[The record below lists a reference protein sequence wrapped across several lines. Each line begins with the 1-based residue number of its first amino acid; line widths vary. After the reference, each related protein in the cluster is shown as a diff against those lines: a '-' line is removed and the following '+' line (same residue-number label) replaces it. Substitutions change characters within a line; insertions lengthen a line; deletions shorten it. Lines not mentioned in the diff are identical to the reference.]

1 MPQESL
7 TGQPSRLSIAITGSG
22 GSGAVTT
29 GSILLAAVARAGYYG
44 LMTRSAGPQIRGGE
58 SAAMVRFGPG
68 PVNGM
73 DDRFDILV
81 ALDWL
86 NISRFYDEIPLGAES
101 LVLTDPAGG
110 TVPAEILA
118 SGAQVVELPLK
129 AMADAV
135 AGGRLNMA
143 ALGAAGA
150 MAGLPL
156 AALEAA
162 ATATLGRKSAS
173 VAESAVACL
182 QAGYAAAPARPVTAI
197 TGTERWNMSGNEAS
211 GLGALRGGVRF
222 VAAYPITPATEM
234 LEWLAPRL
242 EKVGGGLLQAEDELA
257 SVNMIIGGSFGGV
270 PSLTA
275 TSGPGLSL
283 MMEGLGLAVTSETP
297 IVVANV
303 MRGGPSTGI
312 PTKSE
317 QSDLNLALYG
327 FHGDAPHLVL
337 AATDIRDC
345 TFTTQWAVRLVEHLQ
360 TVAIVLTDQALGQSR
375 TICDPPAEFP
385 DKLSRVT
392 AEIGAEP
399 YRRYALTETGISPMA
414 LPGQPGGL
422 YVADGL
428 EHNPRGTPSSMAKD
442 HAAQLEKRRRKL
454 LDFDYGPW
462 WAEIRGAGPLA
473 PLALVT
479 WGSATGAVVEAAE
492 RLTAAGHPT
501 RAIALR
507 LIAPLRHADLAQA
520 LDGAERVLV
529 VEQNQGAQLFHYLHG
544 EQALPA
550 GAHSFARPGP
560 LPLRP
565 GDIVTAALATLDRR
579 VPAAVPAAGTSP
591 ATTTP
596 ESQGHASVSPTA
608 DTTSVDRPAPTS
620 AQEH

>member
-1 MPQESL
+1 MLQESH
-7 TGQPSRLSIAITGSG
+7 TGQPPRLSIAITGSG

-29 GSILLAAVARAGYYG
+29 GSILLAAVARAGFYG

-58 SAAMVRFGPG
+58 SAAMVRFGPT
-68 PVNGM
+68 PVNAM

-86 NISRFYDEIPLGAES
+86 NISRFLDEIPLDGSS
-101 LVLTDPAGG
+101 LILTDPAGG
-110 TVPAEILA
+110 AVPPAILA
-118 SGAQVVELPLK
+118 SGAQVVALPLK

-156 AALEAA
+156 AALEIEAR
-162 ATATLGRKSAS
+162 ATLGKKSAS
-173 VAESAVACL
+173 VADSAVACL
-182 QAGYAAAPARPVTAI
+182 QAGYAAAPGQPVAEMA
-197 TGTERWNMSGNEAS
+197 GTERWNMSGNEAS
-211 GLGALRGGVRF
+211 GLGALRGGIRF

-270 PSLTA
+270 PSMTA

-283 MMEGLGLAVTSETP
+283 MMEGLGLAVASETP

-317 QSDLNLALYG
+317 QSDLNIALYG

-345 TFTTQWAVRLVEHLQ
+345 VFTTQWAVRLAEHLQ

-375 TICDPPAEFP
+375 TICPPPASFP
-385 DKLSRVT
+385 DTLPRLT
-392 AEIGAEP
+392 AEPGDAP
-399 YRRYALTETGISPMA
+399 YRRYALTESGISPMA
-414 LPGQPGGL
+414 LPGQVGGI
-422 YVADGL
+422 YTADGL

-442 HAAQLEKRRRKL
+442 HADQSEKRQRKL
-454 LDFDYGPW
+454 QNFAYGDS
-462 WAEIRGAGPLA
+462 WAEISGAGPI
-473 PLALVT
+473 ALVT

-492 RLTAAGHPT
+492 RLTAAGQPA

-520 LDGAERVLV
+520 LAGAEEILV
-529 VEQNQGAQLFHYLHG
+529 VEQNQGAQLFHYLHA

-550 GAHSFARPGP
+550 GARSLARPGP

-565 GDIVTAALATLDRR
+565 GDIVAAALAR
-579 VPAAVPAAGTSP
+579 PAASP
-591 ATTTP
+591 N
-596 ESQGHASVSPTA
+596 
-608 DTTSVDRPAPTS
+608 
-620 AQEH
+620 QEH

>member
-1 MPQESL
+1 MSMETSTP
-7 TGQPSRLSIAITGSG
+7 GQAQRLSIAITGSG

-86 NISRFYDEIPLGAES
+86 NISRFYDEIPLGTKS
-101 LVLTDPAGG
+101 LILSDPAGG
-110 TVPAEILA
+110 PVPAEILA

-135 AGGRLNMA
+135 ASGRLNMA

-156 AALEAA
+156 AALEAEA
-162 ATATLGRKSAS
+162 MATLGRKSTS
-173 VAESAVACL
+173 VAAAAVACI
-182 QAGYAAAPARPVTAI
+182 QAGYAAAPARPVTSI
-197 TGTERWNMSGNEAS
+197 PGTERWNLSGNEAS

-222 VAAYPITPATEM
+222 VAAYPITPATEI

-327 FHGDAPHLVL
+327 LHGDAPHLVL
-337 AATDIRDC
+337 AATEIRDC
-345 TFTTQWAVRLVEHLQ
+345 ALTTQWAVRLAEHLQ

-375 TICDPPAEFP
+375 CICDPPASFP
-385 DKLSRVT
+385 EELPRVT
-392 AEIGAEP
+392 AEIGDQP
-399 YRRYALTETGISPMA
+399 YRRYAITDSGISPMA
-414 LPGQPGGL
+414 LPGLPGGL

-442 HAAQLEKRRRKL
+442 HAAQLDKRRRKL
-454 LDFDYGPW
+454 LNFDYGPS
-462 WAEIRGAGPLA
+462 WAEIQGEG

-479 WGSATGAVVEAAE
+479 WGSATGAVLEAAE
-492 RLTAAGHPT
+492 RLTAAGHPA
-501 RAIALR
+501 RVIALR
-507 LIAPLRHADLAQA
+507 LIAPLCHADLAQA
-520 LDGAERVLV
+520 LAGVERVLV
-529 VEQNQGAQLFHYLHG
+529 VEQNQGAQLFHYLHS

-550 GAHSFARPGP
+550 GAQSFALPGP

-565 GDIVTAALATLDRR
+565 GAIADAALALTE
-579 VPAAVPAAGTSP
+579 PAASGTPQSTASSHLAATAAG
-591 ATTTP
+591 
-596 ESQGHASVSPTA
+596 
-608 DTTSVDRPAPTS
+608 DRPAPS
-620 AQEH
+620 FAQEH